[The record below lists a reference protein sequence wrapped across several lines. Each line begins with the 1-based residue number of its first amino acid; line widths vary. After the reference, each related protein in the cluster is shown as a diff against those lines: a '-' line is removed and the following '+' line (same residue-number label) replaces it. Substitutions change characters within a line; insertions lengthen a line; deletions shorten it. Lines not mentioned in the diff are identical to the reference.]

1 MYSKLEITGKI
12 KIMTGLHIGG
22 SKEFSAIGAV
32 DSPVMRDTYSNMPF
46 IPGSSLKGKLRFLL
60 QEKYGK
66 KARDE
71 KTNHNDDDIRVK
83 RLFGSSNDKKDEKSF
98 KSRLYFSDSYISNEE
113 ELNKMGIEQ
122 MTEVKFEN
130 TINRFTAIANPR
142 QIERVIRGTEFD
154 MSVIYN
160 ADSQEDLRDDIKNL
174 KEAFELLEYDY
185 LGGNGSRGYGR
196 VKIENL
202 DLNQVFGDIEDK
214 EIEEL
219 KKIIGEI

>member
-1 MYSKLEITGKI
+1 MYSKLEIKGKI
-12 KIMTGLHIGG
+12 KVMTGLHIGG

-113 ELNKMGIEQ
+113 ALNKMGIEQ

-160 ADSQEDLRDDIKNL
+160 ADKEDEIEEDIKHL

-185 LGGNGSRGYGR
+185 LGGNGTRGYGR
-196 VKIENL
+196 VIIENL
-202 DLNQVFGDIEDK
+202 EINQVFGDLDSEK
-214 EIEEL
+214 VGEL